1 MIPAQVINVDT
12 FPQKTLDSQWKL
24 FVCLLVFSSFSL
36 SYFFSCNILI
46 SIRSSVFFWFDLF
59 AFFKKKFWT
68 ARFGNGE
75 SSSFPPLADGVI
87 WQRRTQ
93 RQQRST
99 FYPFPFRYDTLKRSK
114 VTADELPTRRGCHP
128 SRWFSASI
136 GASVKML
143 PGFSRVQSSCF
154 KILSPFRDAQKKDK
168 LTGIQTDRKEKG
180 WVKICFP
187 QGLVDRPELSCIEI
201 PRNLFRIVFYGLS
214 PAANETQLLS
224 DVITSTKEGKEEEEE
239 EEEDRKKKKKK
250 KKRERRRKKR
260 FTVFSGRQQPRED
273 LWRWV
278 DPSFQSF

>member
-1 MIPAQVINVDT
+1 
-12 FPQKTLDSQWKL
+12 
-24 FVCLLVFSSFSL
+24 
-36 SYFFSCNILI
+36 
-46 SIRSSVFFWFDLF
+46 
-59 AFFKKKFWT
+59 
-68 ARFGNGE
+68 
-75 SSSFPPLADGVI
+75 
-87 WQRRTQ
+87 
-93 RQQRST
+93 
-99 FYPFPFRYDTLKRSK
+99 
-114 VTADELPTRRGCHP
+114 
-128 SRWFSASI
+128 
-136 GASVKML
+136 ML

-273 LWRWV
+273 L
-278 DPSFQSF
+278 